1 MDTVDYDSFEYGTTI
16 PDIIPGATFH
26 TTPQN
31 WAVRTGGSS
40 VYMNFQNGYQGVA
53 YDRVYD
59 VCIGQ
64 TYQFSAWFSNTWG
77 GTPDVDLQLTV
88 YDGAGG
94 VIYQVA
100 NLIVGGPWVQFNTG
114 QFTATTTTI
123 RFEVVTNIAGGVG
136 NNDCSMDDLVLERCS
151 MPMNNANAGLYCSVD
166 ASVDLYN
173 CLLYTSDAADE

>member
-1 MDTVDYDSFEYGTTI
+1 
-16 PDIIPGATFH
+16 
-26 TTPQN
+26 
-31 WAVRTGGSS
+31 
-40 VYMNFQNGYQGVA
+40 
-53 YDRVYD
+53 
-59 VCIGQ
+59 
-64 TYQFSAWFSNTWG
+64 G

-94 VIYQVA
+94 IIYQVA

-151 MPMNNANAGLYCSVD
+151 MPMNNANAGLYCSID

-173 CLLYTSDAADE
+173 SILIPLSGTGTWSGPSALSGGFIGTFDPGSNVSGTYTYTIAGAGACPDSIATIDIVVDVSPQFDPIADV